1 MVYSRKK
8 FKRIRTSKSLR
19 SAYSPRGAL
28 VYKVGVPIKTVLPW
42 FFRFLFFFFFHSKQ
56 QRYILLKTL
65 PLRDL

>member
-1 MVYSRKK
+1 MNGIYSRKK

-42 FFRFLFFFFFHSKQ
+42 FFRFLFFHPKQ

>member
-1 MVYSRKK
+1 MNSSREK

-19 SAYSPRGAL
+19 SLCNPRGAL

-42 FFRFLFFFFFHSKQ
+42 FFPFLSLFFHPKQ